1 MTKRDLVDKISET
14 GGFSLKDSY
23 DIVDS
28 VLGLL
33 KNTLV
38 EGEDIKIHGF
48 GNFVLREK
56 AVRRGRNPQTG
67 EAIEIPAKRILT
79 FKPSRLLRDAINGEG
94 E

>member
-1 MTKRDLVDKISET
+1 MTKRDLVDKVSMK
-14 GGFSLKDSY
+14 GNFNLKDSY

-28 VLGLL
+28 ILNLM

-48 GNFVLREK
+48 GNFTLKEK

-67 EAIEIPAKRILT
+67 ETIEIPAKRILN

-94 E
+94 